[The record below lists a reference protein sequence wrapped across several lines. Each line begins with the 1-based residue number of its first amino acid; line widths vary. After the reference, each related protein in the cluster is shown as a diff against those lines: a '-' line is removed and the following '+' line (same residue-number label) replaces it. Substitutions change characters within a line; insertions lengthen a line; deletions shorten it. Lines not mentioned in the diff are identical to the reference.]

1 MYFGFRLLLMPFFA
15 FLIDSSSHLVA
26 QFAQVRIQD
35 QDYHVASFLKDNEYF
50 QFCFINL
57 SRF

>member
-1 MYFGFRLLLMPFFA
+1 MYFGFSLLLMPSFCL
-15 FLIDSSSHLVA
+15 LIDSSSQLVA
-26 QFAQVRIQD
+26 QFAQVRIRD
-35 QDYHVASFLKDNEYF
+35 QDYHVASFLRDNEYF